1 MGWRKG
7 PVRRLANCFFHS
19 SAWRRRVPWSRGFV
33 GLRYAPAASTPRP
46 RGGSHSQNIFL
57 LLNSRRSPFVPAPTV
72 VSTIRRCQ
80 SNTVGERE
88 RPAGTLVGL
97 SPNSEAGLG
106 SARVPQAGSGVAPEL
121 WPPTISGIPG
131 GKKFAGCG
139 FRRAAEN
146 HAPGADAPQRPQPGR
161 EPGRLAAVGHGNGGG
176 KTQGQLNLRGACGWR
191 PSALRLKAPFPLP
204 LVGQRHH
211 SIFFNIF
218 Y

>member
-19 SAWRRRVPWSRGFV
+19 SAWRRRVPGS
-33 GLRYAPAASTPRP
+33 

-97 SPNSEAGLG
+97 SPNSEAGRG

-176 KTQGQLNLRGACGWR
+176 KTQGQLNLLRGLRMETVRAPVKGAFPPPLGW
-191 PSALRLKAPFPLP
+191 SKASF
-204 LVGQRHH
+204 H
-211 SIFFNIF
+211 FF
-218 Y
+218 